1 MQAYVVGLL
10 LHGMDEWQEGQ
21 MGTWMDG
28 WMDGCGDG
36 WMDGWIDWGWGG
48 CMHVRMDR

>member
-21 MGTWMDG
+21 IGTWMDG
-28 WMDGCGDG
+28 WMDVGMDG
-36 WMDGWIDWGWGG
+36 WMDGLGVGVGG
-48 CMHVRMDR
+48 CTHVWMDR